1 MKVLKKILAAI
12 GILAVLLCGIILLCA
27 VNPSLTDKISA
38 LIPQGK
44 EKDAAADEEVQ
55 TDDMQD
61 EDSGT
66 SDFLPEDDAEED
78 ANIQEAEPVS
88 SADGPDVYEQEQD
101 TDDTARGAAGYII
114 PSESDVSVPEAVS
127 GKTGYEPIT
136 VQDEELPDAEGGE
149 YTSTL
154 GYGETGD
161 GLTFDAAL
169 YPYYQMLDD
178 KGKHLY
184 RQVYA
189 NAVALN
195 KDFVPI
201 ESVPVSEMKDVLES
215 VYNDHPEL
223 FWLNTAFVCKYDKN
237 KICAELGLDFNEL
250 AENLSDANIAL
261 GNRMSE
267 ILSQVQY
274 LGSSYEKEKALHD
287 ILIDE
292 ISYNE
297 SADLNQSVYS
307 ALVNGETVCAGYA
320 RAMQYLLQRLGIPCY
335 YCTGYAG
342 QNHAWNIVRL
352 DDGYYNVDV
361 TWDDTPGG
369 EYDYFNRTDADYAGT
384 HVRQSLSVNL
394 PQCEATTYYPR

>member
-12 GILAVLLCGIILLCA
+12 GLLAVLLCGIILLCA
-27 VNPSLTDKISA
+27 VNPSFTDKISA

-44 EKDAAADEEVQ
+44 EKEADADEEVQ

-61 EDSGT
+61 EDSET
-66 SDFLPEDDAEED
+66 SDFLSEDDAEED
-78 ANIQEAEPVS
+78 AETREAEPVS

-136 VQDEELPDAEGGE
+136 VKDEELPDAEGGE
-149 YTSTL
+149 NTSTL

-161 GLTFDAAL
+161 GLAFDAVL

-184 RQVYA
+184 RQIYA

-250 AENLSDANIAL
+250 AENLSDANIKL

-274 LGSSYEKEKALHD
+274 LGSNYEKEKAVHD

-292 ISYNE
+292 ISYNDG
-297 SADLNQSVYS
+297 ADMNQSVYS

-320 RAMQYLLQRLGIPCY
+320 RAMQYLMQRLGIPCY

-342 QNHAWNIVRL
+342 QNHAWNIVLL

-394 PQCEATTYYPR
+394 PQCAATTYYPR

>member
-1 MKVLKKILAAI
+1 MKILKKILAAI
-12 GILAVLLCGIILLCA
+12 GILAVILCGIILLCA
-27 VNPSLTDKISA
+27 VNPSLTDKIASFIPESKAKEHEPDVSA
-38 LIPQGK
+38 GYEDEVQ
-44 EKDAAADEEVQ
+44 DEEPAESVSENNAAEETTPEQQYISNAVQEPSESGQEQQ
-55 TDDMQD
+55 TDDV
-61 EDSGT
+61 
-66 SDFLPEDDAEED
+66 AK
-78 ANIQEAEPVS
+78 
-88 SADGPDVYEQEQD
+88 
-101 TDDTARGAAGYII
+101 GAAGYII

-136 VQDEELPDAEGGE
+136 QTDEELTDAEGGE
-149 YTSTL
+149 NTSTL

-161 GLTFDAAL
+161 GLTFDAGL

-184 RQVYA
+184 RQIYA
-189 NAVALN
+189 NALALN
-195 KDFVPI
+195 KEFAPV
-201 ESVPVSEMKDVLES
+201 ESVPVSDIKDVVES

-250 AENLSDANIAL
+250 AENLSDANKEL
-261 GNRMSE
+261 GNRMNE
-267 ILSQVQY
+267 ILTQVQN
-274 LGSSYEKEKALHD
+274 LGSNYEKEKAVHD

-292 ISYNE
+292 ITYNT
-297 SADLNQSVYS
+297 SADMNQSVYS

-320 RAMQYLLQRLGIPCY
+320 RAMQYLMQRLGIPCY

-369 EYDYFNRTDADYAGT
+369 EYDYFNRTDAEYAGT

-394 PQCEATTYYPR
+394 PVCEAQTYYPR